1 MNEIEILKKNVR
13 DLQEQ
18 LRNAYVRIKQLQEEI
33 DKNKPDK
40 GLQVILKMNKNR
52 ERRLKA
58 TGKWFEKT
66 KKKSLW
72 INNIF
77 PIILFVS
84 FLFYLI
90 SL

>member
-58 TGKWFEKT
+58 TGKWFKKT